1 MQLIYLKM
9 TAVSNELQG
18 QIIEHHDN
26 FINDDVIS
34 DKTTYSSKKIEE
46 FIDKNELD
54 ETVENITNTEKQ
66 TISDEEIENLFK

>member
-1 MQLIYLKM
+1 MI
-9 TAVSNELQG
+9 N
-18 QIIEHHDN
+18 N

>member
-1 MQLIYLKM
+1 MMMLFLIR
-9 TAVSNELQG
+9 QH
-18 QIIEHHDN
+18 IR
-26 FINDDVIS
+26 
-34 DKTTYSSKKIEE
+34 SKKIEE